1 MFLSKRFKNYE
12 LSGELNPI
20 AEAYQNYISQRKEVY
35 DLTLS
40 NPTKANIS
48 YPESEILQSLSNSSS
63 LLYEPS
69 PKGFLT
75 ARETIS
81 LYYSSLGFSVSVDD
95 IFLTSGT
102 SEGYSYVIKLI
113 CNPGDE
119 ILIPAPSY
127 PLLDFIASLE
137 LVKVVPYYLEE
148 KKGGWTYSSK
158 SIINSVSKKTKL
170 LFLIQPNNP
179 TGNILSSEEIDD
191 LLSFAEKYNIALVI
205 DEVFRDYL
213 FSINPPQLLYSNR
226 IPVFTLN
233 GISKT
238 LALPQLKLSW
248 IVCSFPKNIKK
259 ELHEGLEIIA
269 DTYLSV
275 NTPVQVAL
283 ADLFRI
289 KDLIQTQIQNRINQ
303 NLDIAISQFSN
314 CPRINYYLPQGGW
327 YFVVK
332 IYNTPLHDE
341 ELIIDLL
348 NQTGVYVHP
357 GSMFRFPDDN
367 CYLIISLLPEEKTFR
382 EGIQKIIQYF
392 C

>member
-1 MFLSKRFKNYE
+1 MFISARFGNYE
-12 LSGELNPI
+12 LSGDLNPI
-20 AEAYQNYISQRKEVY
+20 AEAYQNYISQGKELF

-40 NPTKANIS
+40 NPTKANFL
-48 YPESEILQSLSNSSS
+48 YPESEILQALSNSCF
-63 LLYEPS
+63 LLYEPA
-69 PKGFLT
+69 PKGFYT
-75 ARETIS
+75 ARESIS
-81 LYYSSLGFSVSVDD
+81 LYYSSLGFCVSMDD

-102 SEGYSYVIKLI
+102 SEGYSYIIKLI

-148 KKGGWTYSSK
+148 KD
-158 SIINSVSKKTKL
+158 NSWIFTTKNIVKFVSDKTKL
-170 LFLIQPNNP
+170 LFLVQPNNP
-179 TGNILSSEEIDD
+179 TGNILSQEEIND
-191 LLSFAEKYNIALVI
+191 LLFFAEKYNLAVVI

-213 FSINPPQLLYSNR
+213 FYNKSPQLLSSHK

-248 IVCSFPKNIKK
+248 IVCSCPENIKK
-259 ELHEGLEIIA
+259 ELYEGLEIIS

-283 ADLFRI
+283 PDLFRI
-289 KDLIQTQIQNRINQ
+289 KDSIQTQIQNRITN
-303 NLDIAISQFSN
+303 NLYFATTQFSK
-314 CPRINYYLPQGGW
+314 CPHINFYPPEGGW
-327 YFVVK
+327 YLVVK
-332 IYNTPLHDE
+332 IYTNTESE
-341 ELIIDLL
+341 EEFVIDLL

-357 GSMFRFPDDN
+357 GGMFRFPDN
-367 CYLIISLLPEEKTFR
+367 NIHLILSLLPEEGLFR
-382 EGIQKIIQYF
+382 EGILRIIQYF
-392 C
+392 S

>member
-1 MFLSKRFKNYE
+1 MFISKRFENYE
-12 LSGELNPI
+12 LSGCLNPI
-20 AEAYQNYISQRKEVY
+20 AEAYQKHILQGKELF

-40 NPTKANIS
+40 NPTKANLP
-48 YPESEILQSLSNSSS
+48 YPESEILQSLSNSRS
-63 LLYEPS
+63 LLYEPT
-69 PKGFLT
+69 PRGFYT

-102 SEGYSYVIKLI
+102 SEGYSYIIKLI

-137 LVKVVPYYLEE
+137 LVNVVPYYLEE
-148 KKGGWTYSSK
+148 NKDTWTFSIK
-158 SIINSVSKKTKL
+158 NIINCVTKKTKL
-170 LFLIQPNNP
+170 LFLVQPNNP
-179 TGNILSSEEIDD
+179 TGNILSNEEIND
-191 LLSFAEKYNIALVI
+191 LLSFAEKYNLAVVI
-205 DEVFRDYL
+205 DEVFRNYL
-213 FSINPPQLLYSNR
+213 FSNKSPQLLFSDK

-248 IVCSFPKNIKK
+248 IVCSCPKNIRK

-275 NTPVQVAL
+275 NTPVQIAL
-283 ADLFRI
+283 VDLFRV
-289 KDLIQTQIQNRINQ
+289 KGSIQAQIQKRITR
-303 NLDIAISQFSN
+303 NLDFAITQFCKCSN
-314 CPRINYYLPQGGW
+314 IHSYLPQGGW

-332 IYNTPLHDE
+332 ICNITVPEDN
-341 ELIIDLL
+341 LIIDLL

-357 GSMFRFPDDN
+357 GSMFRFPEEN
-367 CYLIISLLPEEKTFR
+367 LYLIISLLPEENIFR
-382 EGIQKIIQYF
+382 EGIQRIIKYF

>member
-1 MFLSKRFKNYE
+1 MYISKRFENYE
-12 LSGELNPI
+12 LSGCLNPI
-20 AEAYQNYISQRKEVY
+20 AAAYQNYISHGKEIF

-40 NPTKANIS
+40 NPTKANLS
-48 YPESEILQSLSNSSS
+48 YPESEILQSLSNSRS
-63 LLYEPS
+63 LLYEPT
-69 PKGFLT
+69 PKGFYT
-75 ARETIS
+75 AREAIS

-102 SEGYSYVIKLI
+102 SEGYSYIIKLI

-137 LVKVVPYYLEE
+137 LVNVVPYYLEE
-148 KKGGWTYSSK
+148 KENIWTFSTK
-158 SIINSVSKKTKL
+158 NIMNSVSKKTKL
-170 LFLIQPNNP
+170 LFFVQPNNP
-179 TGNILSSEEIDD
+179 TGNILSYKEIND
-191 LLSFAEKYNIALVI
+191 LLSFAEEYNLAIVI

-213 FSINPPQLLYSNR
+213 FLNKSPQLLFSEK
-226 IPVFTLN
+226 IPIFTLN

-248 IVCSFPKNIKK
+248 IVCSCPKSIKK
-259 ELHEGLEIIA
+259 EFYEGLEIIA

-283 ADLFRI
+283 ADLFRV
-289 KDLIQTQIQNRINQ
+289 KDLIQTQIQSRITQ
-303 NLDIAISQFSN
+303 NLDFAITQFSN
-314 CPRINYYLPQGGW
+314 CSHIKSYLPQGGW
-327 YFVVK
+327 YLVVK
-332 IYNTPLHDE
+332 ICDITIPED

-357 GSMFRFPDDN
+357 GSMFRFPGN
-367 CYLIISLLPEEKTFR
+367 NFYLILSLLPEENLFR
-382 EGIQKIIQYF
+382 EGIQRIIEYF